1 VELADL
7 DSPVVF
13 VFCARRV
20 FSSAVVLLAS
30 TFLVFV
36 LAATTLDPL
45 AKLRQ
50 QQGLAPGAINAQAH
64 LLGLDRPAP
73 QRYWSWL
80 TGVLRGNFG
89 VDINNN
95 PINPVLF
102 QRVLVTGRLV
112 LAAMVLAT
120 VLAVAVGVLTAV
132 RRNKLSDYIST
143 TISYVL
149 ISLPVF
155 WFATLLKQFLVVW
168 GNQHLFGGHHVL
180 WTQGEA
186 DVTVQLIGT
195 RSQIIIDRIEH
206 MILPTISLAA
216 LNFAAWSRFQR
227 ASMLDVLNA
236 DYMRMARAKGLRYG
250 RVLVRHGLRNALIPV
265 TTVIAL
271 NVGLILG
278 GAVLTERV
286 FLWNGMGTYLTEDA
300 IGAQDVNVLLAWLTV
315 SAVFVITANLI
326 ADLLYAVLDPRI
338 RLS

>member
-1 VELADL
+1 
-7 DSPVVF
+7 
-13 VFCARRV
+13 
-20 FSSAVVLLAS
+20 VLLAS
-30 TFLVFV
+30 SFLVFL
-36 LAATTLDPL
+36 LAASTLDPL

-50 QQGLAPGAINAQAH
+50 RQGLAPGTIDNQAH

-73 QRYWSWL
+73 QRYWTWL
-80 TGVLRGNFG
+80 TGVLHGDFGNNISG
-89 VDINNN
+89 S

-102 QRVLVTGRLV
+102 HRVIVTGRLV

-120 VLAVAVGVLTAV
+120 ILAVAVGVLTAV
-132 RRNKLSDYIST
+132 RQNKLSDYVST
-143 TISYVL
+143 TVSYVL
-149 ISLPVF
+149 IALPVF
-155 WFATLLKQFLVVW
+155 WFATLLKQFLVIW

-180 WTQGEA
+180 WTQGETQA
-186 DVTVQLIGT
+186 GIELYGT
-195 RSQIIIDRIEH
+195 PHEILIDRIQH

-227 ASMLDVLNA
+227 SSMLDVLNA
-236 DYMRMARAKGLRYG
+236 DYMRMARAKGLRYP

-278 GAVLTERV
+278 GAVLTEKV
-286 FLWNGMGTYLTEDA
+286 FVWNGMGTYLTDDA
-300 IGAQDVNVLLAWLTV
+300 IGQQDVNVLLAWLMV
-315 SAVFVITANLI
+315 AAFFVIVANLV

>member
-1 VELADL
+1 
-7 DSPVVF
+7 
-13 VFCARRV
+13 
-20 FSSAVVLLAS
+20 
-30 TFLVFV
+30 
-36 LAATTLDPL
+36 
-45 AKLRQ
+45 
-50 QQGLAPGAINAQAH
+50 
-64 LLGLDRPAP
+64 
-73 QRYWSWL
+73 
-80 TGVLRGNFG
+80 
-89 VDINNN
+89 
-95 PINPVLF
+95 
-102 QRVLVTGRLV
+102 
-112 LAAMVLAT
+112 

-132 RRNKLSDYIST
+132 RRNKPSDYVST
-143 TISYVL
+143 AVSYVL

-180 WTQGEA
+180 WTSGES

-195 RSQIIIDRIEH
+195 RSEIIIDQIEH

-286 FLWNGMGTYLTEDA
+286 FVWNGMGTYLTEDA
-300 IGAQDVNVLLAWLTV
+300 IGAQDVNVLLAWLSL
-315 SAVFVITANLI
+315 SAVFVITANLV

-338 RLS
+338 RLT

>member
-1 VELADL
+1 
-7 DSPVVF
+7 VF
-13 VFCARRV
+13 VYCVRRV
-20 FSSAVVLLAS
+20 LSSALVLLAS
-30 TFLVFV
+30 SFLVFL
-36 LAATTLDPL
+36 LAASTLDPL

-50 QQGLAPGAINAQAH
+50 KQGLAPGAIDAQAH

-80 TGVLRGNFG
+80 TGILHGNFG
-89 VDINNN
+89 DDINGNA
-95 PINPVLF
+95 INPVLF
-102 QRVLVTGRLV
+102 HRVIVTGRLV
-112 LAAMVLAT
+112 LAAMILAT
-120 VLAVAVGVLTAV
+120 ALAVIVGVLTAV
-132 RRNKLSDYIST
+132 RQNKLSDYVST

-168 GNQHLFGGHHVL
+168 GNQHLFGGNHVL
-180 WTQGEA
+180 WTQGE
-186 DVTVQLIGT
+186 TQPGIELYGT
-195 RSQIIIDRIEH
+195 SRQILIDRIQH

-278 GAVLTERV
+278 GAVLTEKV
-286 FLWNGMGTYLTEDA
+286 FVWNGMGTYLTDNA
-300 IGAQDVNVLLAWLTV
+300 IAAQDVNVLLAWLMV
-315 SAVFVITANLI
+315 AAFFVILANLI